1 MKMTPPWSRRRATQP
16 ASVTFCPASVVRNEP
31 AARVR
36 STNTPCQWPDETTA
50 KCRGGVTAGT
60 LAIVGTSIALIGPG
74 AIGATVAAYLH
85 AAGHPV
91 LLYGHTPRES
101 IEVRPDDLDPIVLP
115 GPVCIDPDEV
125 DGPVDV
131 VFLAVKDTQNEQAG
145 AWLSRLCDERTVVCA
160 LQNGVEQVERVGRF
174 CPSST
179 VVPAAVW
186 ISSEM
191 QPEGWVR
198 VRTESRLVLPDSE
211 AATALAQLLRAAG
224 ITVDLE
230 PDFKTAAWRK
240 LLVNSVV
247 GFMVL
252 TGRRAGIFRR
262 DDVAALAHRYL
273 AECLA
278 VGRADGANLGDGVI
292 DEIVD
297 LLAHAPLDITTSML
311 TDREANKPL
320 EWDIRNGIILRK
332 AAAHGLA
339 TPISEV
345 VVPLLAAASDGPG

>member
-1 MKMTPPWSRRRATQP
+1 MA
-16 ASVTFCPASVVRNEP
+16 F
-31 AARVR
+31 
-36 STNTPCQWPDETTA
+36 
-50 KCRGGVTAGT
+50 
-60 LAIVGTSIALIGPG
+60 VGTSIALIGPG

-91 LLYGHTPRES
+91 LLCGHTARES
-101 IEVRPDDLDPIVLP
+101 IEVRPDDQDPILLP
-115 GPVCIDPDEV
+115 GPVYTDPGEV
-125 DGPVDV
+125 DGPIDV
-131 VFLAVKDTQNEQAG
+131 VFVAVKDTQNEQAG
-145 AWLSRLCDERTVVCA
+145 AWLARLCDAHTVVCA
-160 LQNGVEQVERVGRF
+160 LQNGVEQLDRVGRF

-186 ISSEM
+186 ISSEI
-191 QPEGWVR
+191 QPDGWVR
-198 VRTESRLVLPDSE
+198 VRNQPRLVLPDTE
-211 AATALAQLLRAAG
+211 AAATLAELLRGAG
-224 ITVDLE
+224 VTVELD
-230 PDFKTAAWRK
+230 PDFSTAAWRK

-252 TGRRAGIFRR
+252 TGRRSGIFRR
-262 DDVAALAHRYL
+262 DDVAALGRRYL

-278 VGRADGANLGDGVI
+278 VARAEGADLGDEVI

-297 LLAHAPLDITTSML
+297 MLAQSPPDITTSML
-311 TDREANKPL
+311 TDREAGKPL
-320 EWDIRNGIILRK
+320 EWDIRNGVILRK

>member
-1 MKMTPPWSRRRATQP
+1 
-16 ASVTFCPASVVRNEP
+16 
-31 AARVR
+31 
-36 STNTPCQWPDETTA
+36 
-50 KCRGGVTAGT
+50 
-60 LAIVGTSIALIGPG
+60 LAIVGTSIAVIGPG

-85 AAGHPV
+85 AAGQPV

-101 IEVRPDDLDPIVLP
+101 IEVRPDDHDPIVLP
-115 GPVCIDPDEV
+115 GPVHTDPDEV

-174 CPSST
+174 CPSPT

-211 AATALAQLLRAAG
+211 AAAALAELLRGAG

-262 DDVAALAHRYL
+262 DDVAALAHRYV

-278 VGRADGANLGDGVI
+278 VARADGANLGDGVI

-297 LLAHAPLDITTSML
+297 LLAHAPPDITTSML

-320 EWDIRNGIILRK
+320 EWGIRNGVILRK

>member
-1 MKMTPPWSRRRATQP
+1 MA
-16 ASVTFCPASVVRNEP
+16 F
-31 AARVR
+31 
-36 STNTPCQWPDETTA
+36 
-50 KCRGGVTAGT
+50 
-60 LAIVGTSIALIGPG
+60 VGTSIALIGPG

-91 LLYGHTPRES
+91 LLCGHTARES
-101 IEVRPDDLDPIVLP
+101 IEVRPDDQDPILLP
-115 GPVCIDPDEV
+115 GPVYTDPGDV
-125 DGPVDV
+125 DGPIDV
-131 VFLAVKDTQNEQAG
+131 VFVAVKDTQNEQAG
-145 AWLSRLCDERTVVCA
+145 AWLARLCDAHTVVCA
-160 LQNGVEQVERVGRF
+160 LQNGIEQLDRVGRF

-186 ISSEM
+186 ISSEI
-191 QPEGWVR
+191 QPDGWVR
-198 VRTESRLVLPDSE
+198 VRNQPRLVLPDTE
-211 AATALAQLLRAAG
+211 AAATLAELLRGAG
-224 ITVDLE
+224 VTVELD
-230 PDFKTAAWRK
+230 PDFSTAAWRK

-252 TGRRAGIFRR
+252 TGRRSGIFRR
-262 DDVAALAHRYL
+262 DDVAALGRRYL

-278 VGRADGANLGDGVI
+278 VARAEGADLGDEVI

-297 LLAHAPLDITTSML
+297 MLAQSPPDITTSML
-311 TDREANKPL
+311 TDREAGKPL
-320 EWDIRNGIILRK
+320 EWDIRNGVILRK

>member
-1 MKMTPPWSRRRATQP
+1 
-16 ASVTFCPASVVRNEP
+16 
-31 AARVR
+31 
-36 STNTPCQWPDETTA
+36 
-50 KCRGGVTAGT
+50 
-60 LAIVGTSIALIGPG
+60 LADVGTSIALIGPG
-74 AIGATVAAYLH
+74 AIGAAVAAYLH
-85 AAGHPV
+85 AAGHSVV
-91 LLYGHTPRES
+91 LCGHTPRES
-101 IEVRPDDLDPIVLP
+101 IEVRPDDHDPIVLP
-115 GPVCIDPDEV
+115 GPVHTDPAEV
-125 DGPVDV
+125 DGPVNV

-145 AWLSRLCDERTVVCA
+145 AWLSRLCDENTVVCA

-174 CPSST
+174 CPSAT

-186 ISSEM
+186 ISSEA

-198 VRTESRLVLPDSE
+198 VRTASRLVLPDSE
-211 AATALAQLLRAAG
+211 AAATLAELLRGAG
-224 ITVDLE
+224 MTVELE

-262 DDVAALAHRYL
+262 DDVAALARRYL

-278 VGRADGANLGDGVI
+278 VARADGANLGDGVI

-297 LLAHAPLDITTSML
+297 LLAQGPPDITTSML
-311 TDREANKPL
+311 TDREANRPL
-320 EWDIRNGIILRK
+320 EWDIRNGVILRK